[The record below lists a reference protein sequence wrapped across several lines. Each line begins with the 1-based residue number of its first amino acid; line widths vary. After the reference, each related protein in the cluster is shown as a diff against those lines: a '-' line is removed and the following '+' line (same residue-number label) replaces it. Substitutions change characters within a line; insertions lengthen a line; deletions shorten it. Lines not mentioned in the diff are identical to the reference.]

1 MIRCCGVDVADVQN
15 SSETY
20 FWKNYFFHCERVR
33 ADEFCRRK
41 EQNESIQAELK
52 SSSET
57 KSENLV
63 ISSSMDKKI
72 KMKSAKNIDD
82 SESLVPVGSDMEG
95 DQDDDSSYVIQSAPN
110 TGDTFATSKSIDD
123 DLVLVDTHG
132 RMARV
137 EQL

>member
-1 MIRCCGVDVADVQN
+1 
-15 SSETY
+15 
-20 FWKNYFFHCERVR
+20 
-33 ADEFCRRK
+33 
-41 EQNESIQAELK
+41 
-52 SSSET
+52 
-57 KSENLV
+57 
-63 ISSSMDKKI
+63 MDKKI

>member
-1 MIRCCGVDVADVQN
+1 M
-15 SSETY
+15 
-20 FWKNYFFHCERVR
+20 
-33 ADEFCRRK
+33 DE
-41 EQNESIQAELK
+41 
-52 SSSET
+52 
-57 KSENLV
+57 
-63 ISSSMDKKI
+63 KI
-72 KMKSAKNIDD
+72 KMKSAKNIED

-95 DQDDDSSYVIQSAPN
+95 EQDDDSSYVIQSAPN